1 MDHSTLTERGLA
13 PFDLYPYNPS
23 KVAGWVF
30 VVIFGIGAAAHFILM
45 FPLRAWFFIP
55 FILGCI
61 GEYYHFTDWL
71 EHWETDDPY
80 LLQLMLILGSA
91 PLLAATVYM
100 TLGRF
105 ARALHAEQYTIM
117 SVRWVTKIY
126 VLIDIASFLCQMA
139 GSAMQ
144 ASSDPS
150 GIKLG
155 QHIVIGGL
163 LVQLIALG
171 WFIFETTILHI
182 RLNNGPTV
190 ISLKDPSISWRPTLW
205 TLRCVSVL
213 IFIRSLYRLIEFTSG
228 SDSTLAKNEV
238 FLYIFD
244 ASLLSLS
251 IFLFVVIHPERIFR
265 KVRRLALHLAD
276 EDGDVMLSEH
286 P

>member
-1 MDHSTLTERGLA
+1 
-13 PFDLYPYNPS
+13 
-23 KVAGWVF
+23 
-30 VVIFGIGAAAHFILM
+30 
-45 FPLRAWFFIP
+45 
-55 FILGCI
+55 
-61 GEYYHFTDWL
+61 
-71 EHWETDDPY
+71 
-80 LLQLMLILGSA
+80 MLILGCA

-105 ARALHAEQYTIM
+105 ARSLHAQQYTIM

-126 VLIDIASFLCQMA
+126 VIIDIASFVCQMA

-144 ASSDPS
+144 TSNDPS

-163 LVQLIALG
+163 IVQLIALA

-190 ISLKDPSISWRPTLW
+190 IMLKDASISWRPTLW

-228 SDSTLAKNEV
+228 SDSALAKREV

-244 ASLLSLS
+244 AALLSVS
-251 IFLFVVIHPERIFR
+251 AYLFVVIHPGRLFGR
-265 KVRRLALHLAD
+265 LRRLELHLSDD
-276 EDGDVMLSEH
+276 EGDVMLRER

>member
-1 MDHSTLTERGLA
+1 
-13 PFDLYPYNPS
+13 
-23 KVAGWVF
+23 
-30 VVIFGIGAAAHFILM
+30 
-45 FPLRAWFFIP
+45 
-55 FILGCI
+55 
-61 GEYYHFTDWL
+61 
-71 EHWETDDPY
+71 
-80 LLQLMLILGSA
+80 MLILGSA

-144 ASSDPS
+144 SSSDPS

-163 LVQLIALG
+163 IIQLIALG
-171 WFIFETTILHI
+171 WFTFETTILHI

-190 ISLKDPSISWRPTLW
+190 ITLKDPSITWRPTLW

-228 SDSTLAKNEV
+228 SNSALAKTEIY
-238 FLYIFD
+238 LYIFD
-244 ASLLSLS
+244 AALLSVS
-251 IFLFVVIHPERIFR
+251 AFVFVVIHPARLFR
-265 KVRRLALHLAD
+265 KLHRLALHLSD
-276 EDGDVMLSEH
+276 GEEDIMVLAER